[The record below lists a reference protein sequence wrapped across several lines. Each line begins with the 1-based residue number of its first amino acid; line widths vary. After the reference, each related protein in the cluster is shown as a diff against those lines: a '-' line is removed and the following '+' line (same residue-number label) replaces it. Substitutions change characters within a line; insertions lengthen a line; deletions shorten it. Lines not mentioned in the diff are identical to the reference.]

1 MLKRVI
7 GIAGVVA
14 LAGATL
20 AFVLGPEGADAS
32 AEGACLSRPL
42 QADEQELLRLH
53 RTWRDQY
60 IPGSDPSQPLEG
72 SAPLQAAAL
81 GLAVE
86 LASGALAP
94 GGVTPEVLAERLV
107 LCGYPANLA
116 TGGRGIT
123 TLPGLTPE
131 GALTAMTAEIW
142 GGGIRVPANLNG
154 FPMRCVAA
162 AHATVEGG
170 EAWIILV
177 FAGAGGCPQETSSEV
192 QPFGAPTATPT
203 FPFPATPT
211 RTPTPPPTA
220 TPTATPTPPFFRLFT
235 NVARD

>member
-1 MLKRVI
+1 MLKRLV
-7 GIAGVVA
+7 GFAVVVA

-20 AFVLGPEGADAS
+20 VFVLRPEGAGAS
-32 AEGACLSRPL
+32 TEGACLSRPL
-42 QADEQELLRLH
+42 QPDEQELLALH

-60 IPGSDPSQPLEG
+60 IPGSDPSNPLRA

-86 LASGALAP
+86 LATGVLTPSD
-94 GGVTPEVLAERLV
+94 VTPGVLSERLV
-107 LCGYPANLA
+107 RCGYPANLT

-123 TLPGLTPE
+123 TTPGLAPA
-131 GALTAMTAEIW
+131 GALTAMTAETW

-154 FPMRCVAA
+154 FSMGCVAG
-162 AHATVEGG
+162 AHAKVGSG
-170 EAWIILV
+170 EAWIVLV
-177 FAGAGGCPQETSSEV
+177 YAGAAGCPQDVSNAV

-211 RTPTPPPTA
+211 RTPTPATSP
-220 TPTATPTPPFFRLFT
+220 TPTFYRLFA
-235 NVARD
+235 NPVARD